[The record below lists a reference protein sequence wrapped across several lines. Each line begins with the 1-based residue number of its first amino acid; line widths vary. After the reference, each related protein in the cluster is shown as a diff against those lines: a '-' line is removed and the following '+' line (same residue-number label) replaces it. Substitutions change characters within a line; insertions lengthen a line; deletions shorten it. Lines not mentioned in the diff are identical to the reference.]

1 MKRPAPEAAKR
12 QAAKGR
18 AAGESVKL
26 HINEVETHIQLG
38 KRLPYDEREARND
51 PNEKGSSSTMKKTVA
66 ILLAFMLLVTLAAA
80 CAGGNAGTSGQT
92 GGTGNAGPSSAGG
105 GTAGGDAAD
114 GTPEPVTISIYYP
127 LPDQTEARKLED
139 DKIRRFQ
146 EKYPHVNIVKSDW
159 HYSVEEIG
167 LKMAANEAPTFFN
180 TWATEA
186 KFLVE
191 RGWAADIT
199 ELWNNYEYKDQI
211 NPILANQ
218 FIIDG
223 RVYGIPQKGY
233 TTAVVMNKKMLDE
246 KGVPVPGYDWTWED
260 MLQTAKAVA
269 DPAKGIAGIAP
280 MGKGNEAGWNWTN
293 FLFTAGGEIQE
304 VKDGK
309 VIATFNS
316 EAGLKA
322 LELYHRLRW
331 EANAI
336 PQDWALNWG
345 EAVGAFAQGR
355 TAMVIAG
362 ADGPIDQALNQG
374 GMRPEDVLT
383 FPIPSMEKGGPHY
396 GVLGGD
402 WLVINPN
409 ATPEQQKAAF
419 DYITFDYF
427 TDDYLESLER
437 DIQARREEGKY
448 FIPPQFNYF
457 SNDSEYGR
465 RVQAIFDKY
474 DNVYKYDPE
483 SDKLFDGKPEAQ
495 FNTQDYYSVM
505 TDVIQK
511 VFSSKD
517 VDLKKEL
524 DLAAEYVQTHFFDKI
539 ALE

>member
-1 MKRPAPEAAKR
+1 MRKLMALACCLVLLGTIIAACGGGGGQKDNQAGSSGGSTAGNGQSSESTADSSGQQEEAPE
-12 QAAKGR
+12 
-18 AAGESVKL
+18 E
-26 HINEVETHIQLG
+26 
-38 KRLPYDEREARND
+38 
-51 PNEKGSSSTMKKTVA
+51 
-66 ILLAFMLLVTLAAA
+66 
-80 CAGGNAGTSGQT
+80 
-92 GGTGNAGPSSAGG
+92 
-105 GTAGGDAAD
+105 
-114 GTPEPVTISIYYP
+114 VTISIYYP
-127 LPDQTEARKLED
+127 LPDQTEARRLED

-159 HYSVEEIG
+159 HYSVDEIG

-191 RGWAADIT
+191 KGWAADIT
-199 ELWNNYEYKDQI
+199 ELWNQYPYKDQI

-223 RVYGIPQKGY
+223 KVYGIPQKGY
-233 TTAVVMNKKMLDE
+233 TTSIVMNKKLLDD

-260 MLQTAKAVA
+260 MLQTARAVA
-269 DPAKGIAGIAP
+269 EPDKGIAGIAP

-293 FLFTAGGEIQE
+293 FLFEAGGEIQE

-309 VIATFNS
+309 VTAVFNS

-362 ADGPIDQALNQG
+362 AEGPLDQALNQG
-374 GMRPEDVLT
+374 GMQPENVLT
-383 FPIPSMEKGGPHY
+383 FPMPAYEKGGRHI

-409 ATPEQQKAAF
+409 ATPAEQKAAF

-437 DIQARREEGKY
+437 DIQARKDEGK
-448 FIPPQFNYF
+448 FFVPPQFNYF
-457 SNDSEYGR
+457 DNNSEYGQK
-465 RVQAIFDKY
+465 VQAIFERY
-474 DNVYKYDPE
+474 DNVYKYNPE
-483 SDKLFDGKPEAQ
+483 SNRLLDGKPEAQ
-495 FNTQDYYSVM
+495 YHTQDYYAAM
-505 TDVIQK
+505 TNVIQK
-511 VFSSKD
+511 VFSEKG

-524 DLAAEYVQTHFFDKI
+524 DAAAAQVQADYFDKI
-539 ALE
+539 VME

>member
-1 MKRPAPEAAKR
+1 MRKWIALACCLALIGMTIVACGGGGGKADR
-12 QAAKGR
+12 QTG
-18 AAGESVKL
+18 
-26 HINEVETHIQLG
+26 Q
-38 KRLPYDEREARND
+38 
-51 PNEKGSSSTMKKTVA
+51 
-66 ILLAFMLLVTLAAA
+66 
-80 CAGGNAGTSGQT
+80 AGGSASPGGNTSG
-92 GGTGNAGPSSAGG
+92 
-105 GTAGGDAAD
+105 AANGQPD
-114 GTPEPVTISIYYP
+114 EPEEVTISIYYP
-127 LPDQTEARKLED
+127 LPDQTEARRLED
-139 DKIRRFQ
+139 DKIRRFR

-191 RGWAADIT
+191 KGWAADIT
-199 ELWNNYEYKDQI
+199 ELWNQYPYKDQI

-233 TTAVVMNKKMLDE
+233 TTSVVLNKKLLDD
-246 KGVPVPGYDWTWED
+246 KGVPVPDYDWTWED
-260 MLQTAKAVA
+260 MLRTARAVA
-269 DPAKGIAGIAP
+269 EPEKGIAGIAP

-293 FLFTAGGEIQE
+293 FLFEAGGDIQE

-309 VIATFNS
+309 VTAVFNS

-345 EAVGAFAQGR
+345 EAVGAFSQGR

-362 ADGPIDQALNQG
+362 AEGPLDQALNQG
-374 GMRPEDVLT
+374 GMLPENVLT
-383 FPIPSMEKGGPHY
+383 FPMPAYEKGGRHI

-409 ATPEQQKAAF
+409 ATPAEQKAAF

-437 DIQARREEGKY
+437 DIQARQAEGKY
-448 FIPPQFNYF
+448 FVPPQFNYF
-457 SNDSEYGR
+457 DSNSEYGR
-465 RVQAIFDKY
+465 KVQAIFDKY

-483 SDKLFDGKPEAQ
+483 STRLLDGKPEAQ
-495 FNTQDYYSVM
+495 YHTQDYYAVM
-505 TDVIQK
+505 TNVIQK
-511 VFSSKD
+511 VFSEKD

-524 DLAAEYVQTHFFDKI
+524 DAAAALVQADYFDKI
-539 ALE
+539 VLE